1 MNREN
6 KPTSTLN
13 IFRAAAS
20 NPKMKK
26 TVLFHV
32 FLFFI
37 FTIVA
42 WGASESVDWPQFRG
56 PNGSGV
62 SGTTG
67 LPHEFGPDKNVIWK
81 TALPT
86 GHSSPV
92 LTEEFIFLTACEEET
107 LLTFCLNR
115 QNGEI
120 VWQKEAPR
128 PRIEKIDS
136 RNNPASPSPVTD
148 GERGYVFFP
157 DFGLLA
163 YDFKGN
169 ELWRLAL
176 GPFNN
181 AYGMGASP
189 ILADNKVILVIDQNT
204 DSYIV
209 AVDKNSGRQMWKTV
223 RPEAKSGHSTPIV
236 YSPDGGQEQILVPG
250 SFLLTAYAAR
260 TGEKIWWVGG
270 LSFEMKSIPV
280 VQDGVLF
287 VNGYATPLN
296 QPGSQ
301 VEIPAFALALEKFD
315 KNNDKKLTAEELPEG
330 SPYNWLEFIDY
341 SGDGALDAEEW
352 NYFEAALASLN
363 GMLAIRLGGRG
374 DMSDS
379 NIVWQ
384 YHRSVPQLPS
394 PLLYKNVLYMLNDGG
409 VVTTFKPENGEV
421 ITEGRIPRAG
431 SHFYASPVA
440 ADEKIF
446 IISLRGIVS
455 VLKPGGGLDLL
466 AQNELGEQCYATPAF
481 AEGKIYLRTVNT
493 LYCFGQKN

>member
-1 MNREN
+1 MNRKN
-6 KPTSTLN
+6 NPFSVRNTFWPL
-13 IFRAAAS
+13 AS
-20 NPKMKK
+20 RNPRNK
-26 TVLFHV
+26 TVFCLAL
-32 FLFFI
+32 LFFA
-37 FTIVA
+37 FTIGA
-42 WGASESVDWPQFRG
+42 WGISESIDWPQFRG
-56 PNGSGV
+56 PNGNGV

-67 LPHEFGPDKNVIWK
+67 LPHEFGPDKNVVWK
-81 TALPT
+81 ISLPT

-92 LTEEFIFLTACEEET
+92 LTEEFIFLTACDEKS
-107 LLTFCLNR
+107 LLTFCIKR
-115 QNGEI
+115 QDGRI

-148 GERGYVFFP
+148 GERVYVFFP

-169 ELWRLAL
+169 ELWRLPQ

-181 AYGMGASP
+181 LYGMGASP
-189 ILADNKVILVIDQNT
+189 ILADGKVILVCDQNT
-204 DSYIV
+204 DSYIL
-209 AVDKNSGRQMWKTV
+209 AVDKNSGQEVWKTE

-236 YSPDGGQEQILVPG
+236 YSPNGGQTQVLVPG
-250 SFLLTAYAAR
+250 SFLLTSYAAR
-260 TGEKIWWVGG
+260 TGEKIWWAGG

-301 VEIPAFALALEKFD
+301 VEIPAFAQALEKFD
-315 KNNDKKLTAEELPEG
+315 KDGNKKLTPEELPEG

-341 SGDGALDAEEW
+341 SGDGALDSEEW

-363 GMLAIRLGGRG
+363 GMLAIRLGGKG
-374 DMSDS
+374 DMSES

-409 VVTTFKPENGEV
+409 VVTTFEPESGEV

>member
-6 KPTSTLN
+6 KLPSTLN
-13 IFRAAAS
+13 IFRVAAS
-20 NPKMKK
+20 NLKMKK

-37 FTIVA
+37 FTIGA
-42 WGASESVDWPQFRG
+42 WGMSEAVDWPQFRG
-56 PNGSGV
+56 PNGSGI

-67 LPHEFGPDKNVIWK
+67 LPHEFGPDKNVVWK

-92 LTEEFIFLTACEEET
+92 LTEEFIFLTACEGET
-107 LLTFCLNR
+107 LLTICLDR
-115 QNGEI
+115 QNGKI
-120 VWQKEAPR
+120 IWQKEAPR
-128 PRIEKIDS
+128 PRIEKIDN

-148 GERGYVFFP
+148 GKQVYVFFP

-163 YDFKGN
+163 YDLKGK
-169 ELWRLAL
+169 ELWRLPQ

-181 AYGMGASP
+181 LYGMGASP
-189 ILADNKVILVIDQNT
+189 ILADEKLILVCDQNT
-204 DSYIV
+204 DSYIL
-209 AVDKNSGRQMWKTV
+209 AVDKNSGQKVWRTE
-223 RPEAKSGHSTPIV
+223 RPEAKSGHSTPIT
-236 YSPDGGQEQILVPG
+236 YSAKSGQTQILVPG
-250 SFLLTAYAAR
+250 SFLLTSYAAR

-270 LSFEMKSIPV
+270 LSFEMKSTPV

-301 VEIPAFALALEKFD
+301 VEIPAFTSALEKFD
-315 KNNDKKLTAEELPEG
+315 KDGDKKLTTKELPEG
-330 SPYNWLEFIDY
+330 PPYNWLEFIDY
-341 SGDGALDAEEW
+341 SGDGALDSEEW

-363 GMLAIRLGGRG
+363 GMLAIRLGGNG
-374 DMSDS
+374 DMSDR
-379 NIVWQ
+379 NVVWQ
-384 YHRSVPQLPS
+384 HRRSVPQLPS

-409 VVTTFKPENGEV
+409 AVTTFEPESGEV

-431 SHFYASPVA
+431 SHFFASPVA
-440 ADEKIF
+440 ADNKIF
-446 IISLRGIVS
+446 IISLRGIVT
-455 VLKPGGGLDLL
+455 VIGPGGGLDLL

-493 LYCFGQKN
+493 LYCFGLQN